1 MAEPGNTPPRAEVVT
16 ALDEAPQGTL
26 LESAIRAAH
35 AGTLSSAEVVRTLAT
50 GKLAVPSKT
59 EVQDSLSD
67 MRAVVL
73 DKDGKSFLAVFS
85 TVERAAALRNMAA
98 YCVLVD
104 ALTVL
109 QSLDADLGVVVNPGT
124 DVVMEISADGV
135 RRIVQQF
142 GTAGE
147 HQPITPN

>member
-1 MAEPGNTPPRAEVVT
+1 
-16 ALDEAPQGTL
+16 
-26 LESAIRAAH
+26 
-35 AGTLSSAEVVRTLAT
+35 
-50 GKLAVPSKT
+50 
-59 EVQDSLSD
+59 
-67 MRAVVL
+67 
-73 DKDGKSFLAVFS
+73 
-85 TVERAAALRNMAA
+85 MAA

-124 DVVMEISADGV
+124 DVVMEISAEGV

-147 HQPITPN
+147 DQPATPN

>member
-1 MAEPGNTPPRAEVVT
+1 MAESNKVEIIT
-16 ALDEAPQGTL
+16 ALPEAPQGSL

-50 GKLAVPSKT
+50 GKIAVPSKA
-59 EVQDSLSD
+59 EVRDSLSD
-67 MRAVVL
+67 LRAVVL
-73 DKDGKSFLAVFS
+73 DKEGKSFLAVFS
-85 TVERAAALRNMAA
+85 TVERAEALRNMAA

-109 QSLDADLGVVVNPGT
+109 QSLDADLGVVINPGT
-124 DVVMEISADGV
+124 DVVMEISAEGV

-142 GTAGE
+142 GTAVE
-147 HQPITPN
+147 THETAPN

>member
-1 MAEPGNTPPRAEVVT
+1 MAEPTKAEIVT
-16 ALDEAPQGTL
+16 ALPEAPQGSL

-50 GKLAVPSKT
+50 GKIAVPSKA
-59 EVQDSLSD
+59 EVRDSLSD
-67 MRAVVL
+67 LRAVVL

-85 TVERAAALRNMAA
+85 TVERAQALRNMAA

-109 QSLDADLGVVVNPGT
+109 QSLDADLGVVINPGT

-142 GTAGE
+142 GAAGE
-147 HQPITPN
+147 THEAVPN